1 MQAVIMAGGLGT
13 RLREL
18 TGDTIPKP
26 MIKIAGRPLLDWQ
39 VRNLKANGFDD
50 IIIVIGYHGD
60 VIKRWFDNSIRYYEE
75 EKPLGTAG
83 ALPKMRD
90 MLADE
95 FLLVYGDLFFDVD
108 FERMIKFHNDH
119 LAIGTLFVHPNSHPF
134 DSNLIVFDK
143 NYRIKEITPKGI
155 IRTQWQHNCTN
166 AGIYYFDKSILNY
179 FPLHEKIDLEKDV
192 LPQISALY
200 GYNSPEY
207 VKDIGTVERYYQV
220 EYDIENYIPT
230 YRNLKNKQKAIF
242 LDRDGTIN
250 YNVGLIAHPA
260 QFELLPWAGKAI
272 KLINQSEYLAI
283 VVTNQPV
290 VARGLC
296 SIEDI
301 NRIHAKMEQLLGT
314 EGAYVNDIFFCPHH
328 PDKGYPEEN
337 PLYKINCNCRKPK
350 PGMIYAAAE
359 RYNIDLT
366 QSFIIGDTTKDELT
380 GINAGVQPIII
391 PRDAANILDAVRRIL

>member
-1 MQAVIMAGGLGT
+1 MQAVIMAGGQGT
-13 RLREL
+13 RLKEL
-18 TGDTIPKP
+18 THDIIPKP

-39 VRNLKANGFDD
+39 FKNLKANGFDD
-50 IIIVIGYHGD
+50 IIIVVGHHGD
-60 VIKRWFDNSIRYYEE
+60 AIKRWFGDRARYYEE
-75 EKPLGTAG
+75 KEPLGTAG
-83 ALPKMRD
+83 ALPKMKD
-90 MLADE
+90 ILADE

-119 LAIGTLFVHPNSHPF
+119 WAIGTLFVHPNSHPF
-134 DSNLIVFDK
+134 DSDLIVFDK
-143 NYRIKEITPKGI
+143 NYRIKKITPKGI

-220 EYDIENYIPT
+220 KHDIENYIPT

-260 QFELLPWAGKAI
+260 QFELLPWAGEAI

-283 VVTNQPV
+283 VVTNQSV

-296 SIEDI
+296 TIEDV
-301 NRIHAKMEQLLGT
+301 NRIHAKMEEMLGR

-337 PLYKINCNCRKPK
+337 PLYKIDCNCRKPK

-359 RYNIDLT
+359 RYNIDLS
-366 QSFIIGDTTKDELT
+366 QSWMIGDTEIDYQT
-380 GINAGVQPIII
+380 GLNAGVRPIITHNLLSTAREI
-391 PRDAANILDAVRRIL
+391 I